1 MPVKKQFGF
10 AMIEALVTALI
21 VAIGISGAGV
31 LLMRAIQGTQDSGQQ
46 SQAMWIVQDLVGRMR
61 ANSPATRA
69 GDYVVDAPVNCEAQ
83 PTMCSAYSNNSI
95 STSGN
100 TPECTS
106 AEMAVSDIWLTV
118 CGIDDD
124 IKDSPSEF
132 IVQPTLIS
140 ECTIPDAEGC
150 LQYNITLNWLTKLPK
165 GSSVASER
173 TSTNSFS
180 IIVEVN

>member
-1 MPVKKQFGF
+1 MPIKKQDGF

-46 SQAMWIVQDLVGRMR
+46 SQAMWIVQDFVGRMR
-61 ANSPATRA
+61 ANSPAAKA
-69 GDYVVDAPVNCEAQ
+69 GDYVVDAPVDCSAR
-83 PTMCSAYSNNSI
+83 PTICSAYSINSI

-106 AEMAVSDIWLTV
+106 TEMAISDIWQTV
-118 CGIDDD
+118 CGIDED

-132 IVQPTLIS
+132 MVQPTLIS
-140 ECTIPDAEGC
+140 ACTIPDVDNC
-150 LQYNITLNWLTKLPK
+150 LQYNVSLNWLTKLPK
-165 GSSVASER
+165 GSSVAAER

-180 IIVEVN
+180 IVVEVN